1 MPARGPAKIS
11 RRMVSATPTT
21 ANSRIVVPMALPASS
36 GFFSPMCCPMVT
48 VVPMARLVMMRV
60 TICMKELPVPTA
72 EMLAASPN
80 QPTTSRS
87 TAP

>member
-1 MPARGPAKIS
+1 
-11 RRMVSATPTT
+11 
-21 ANSRIVVPMALPASS
+21 
-36 GFFSPMCCPMVT
+36 MVT
-48 VVPMARLVMMRV
+48 VVPMARLVMMSV